1 MFIWLDRVICKG
13 RFITAL
19 VIAIGILSV
28 PIIAGVIHYGYK
40 SSPSLC
46 CQSASDE
53 TSIFMD
59 AFESY
64 LNPSFSSRD
73 PQPIRSYRLL
83 IGYLGAFLLN
93 GLLVSLA
100 VTWFQR
106 RRERWEKGEIHYY
119 SWQLKNFSVI
129 IGGNE
134 MVPNLVSQLL
144 KEERRETKLNYVV
157 IMTNRDVSSLR
168 KRLVSSLGKR
178 ESQVVIVYGERTS
191 CDDLKNL
198 KLSYTKNDIYIIGE
212 QLDIEQNGSHHDVKN
227 MDCIQKIAKLLK
239 KSGCSTKKI
248 CRVMFEYQSTFS
260 VFQFAD
266 IHSDISDVIDF
277 RPFNYYETWAQKVM
291 VCQSLTPTI
300 TPNSYLPL
308 EGITPITKDS
318 EDTVHL
324 IIVGMSRMGIAMAV
338 EAAHVAHYPNYISK
352 DKNTRITFIDSQA
365 RKEMNYFQG
374 HYKDLFAVSR
384 WRYIEAE
391 RGSYYGDDT
400 IIEDSDWICSRNDN
414 ENSEYKD
421 REEYSLGK
429 QLVDVEW
436 QFIQGDLEMPSVQRF
451 IRAESKKNNNRLTI
465 AICFPKDNASLAAS
479 LYLPDEVYEVGNNVQ
494 RVLVYQPFGDAM
506 MESFE
511 KDKKKL
517 EMKSYKLFSKLRAF
531 GMIDSC
537 YDLKFQNTLHD
548 ISDKIGA
555 KYDKVSMKMRS
566 SLRRKVNSKWSKPE
580 TVGKTFAAKQWSNLY
595 NGQHMWTK
603 LRSVGFAGDN
613 NFDKDTI
620 DMLSKVEH
628 IRWNVE
634 QLLLG
639 FAPLNASEQIG
650 LVKKHGDKEPDVKI
664 DVEGK
669 VLNFEEV
676 SRWLQSWEEFDTMR
690 EVLKSNMS
698 HVDICSYD
706 RLQEVDSDAMIYD
719 RELVRILPEIY
730 NDTCAEREN

>member
-1 MFIWLDRVICKG
+1 M
-13 RFITAL
+13 
-19 VIAIGILSV
+19 
-28 PIIAGVIHYGYK
+28 
-40 SSPSLC
+40 
-46 CQSASDE
+46 
-53 TSIFMD
+53 
-59 AFESY
+59 
-64 LNPSFSSRD
+64 
-73 PQPIRSYRLL
+73 
-83 IGYLGAFLLN
+83 
-93 GLLVSLA
+93 
-100 VTWFQR
+100 
-106 RRERWEKGEIHYY
+106 
-119 SWQLKNFSVI
+119 NF
-129 IGGNE
+129 
-134 MVPNLVSQLL
+134 
-144 KEERRETKLNYVV
+144 
-157 IMTNRDVSSLR
+157 
-168 KRLVSSLGKR
+168 
-178 ESQVVIVYGERTS
+178 
-191 CDDLKNL
+191 
-198 KLSYTKNDIYIIGE
+198 
-212 QLDIEQNGSHHDVKN
+212 
-227 MDCIQKIAKLLK
+227 
-239 KSGCSTKKI
+239 
-248 CRVMFEYQSTFS
+248 
-260 VFQFAD
+260 
-266 IHSDISDVIDF
+266 
-277 RPFNYYETWAQKVM
+277 
-291 VCQSLTPTI
+291 
-300 TPNSYLPL
+300 
-308 EGITPITKDS
+308 
-318 EDTVHL
+318 
-324 IIVGMSRMGIAMAV
+324 
-338 EAAHVAHYPNYISK
+338 
-352 DKNTRITFIDSQA
+352 
-365 RKEMNYFQG
+365 FQG
-374 HYKDLFAVSR
+374 HYRELFSMSR
-384 WRYIEAE
+384 WRYIEAQQDNKFYDEECDVDKTPWIDSRVDEMNSPYRDSE
-391 RGSYYGDDT
+391 RYT
-400 IIEDSDWICSRNDN
+400 
-414 ENSEYKD
+414 
-421 REEYSLGK
+421 LGEK
-429 QLVDVEW
+429 LVDVEW
-436 QFIQGDLEMPSVQRF
+436 QFIKGDLEMPSVQRF

-479 LYLPDEVYEVGNNVQ
+479 LYLPDEVYEVGSNVQ

-531 GMIDSC
+531 GMIDCC

-555 KYDKVSMKMRS
+555 KYDKVSMRMRS

-664 DVEGK
+664 DDEGK

-676 SRWLQSWEEFDTMR
+676 SKWLQSWEEFDTMR

-698 HVDICSYD
+698 HVNICSYD